1 MGIPKEPRPVKYF
14 VALLSNQEDLLLSI
28 EQELTP
34 FLGSV
39 EFASEILS
47 WAVTDYY
54 EKEIG
59 AGLRRR
65 FVSFVPLASPE
76 LLPEF
81 KLRAHEIEASQS
93 WELGEQR
100 GRRINIDPGYIDAGK
115 VVLASTKNASH
126 RLYLRGGIYGETTLV
141 YESGAYRG
149 CAYTYPDYLWPQTLS
164 FFSAVRSIYL
174 KQLREMDKKGARACK
189 WRSRLTVL

>member
-28 EQELTP
+28 ERELAP

-39 EFASEILS
+39 ESAGEILL

-54 EKEIG
+54 EKEMG
-59 AGLRRR
+59 GGLRRR

-76 LLPEF
+76 RLPEF
-81 KLRAHEIEASQS
+81 KLRANEIEAGHVCQLV
-93 WELGEQR
+93 EER
-100 GRRINIDPGYIDAGK
+100 GRKINIDPGYLDAGK

-126 RLYLRGGIYGETTLV
+126 RLYLGEGIYGETMLL

-149 CAYTYPDYLWPQTLS
+149 CSSTYPDYLWSQTLS
-164 FFSAVRSIYL
+164 FFAAARLVYL
-174 KQLREMDKKGARACK
+174 KQLRDMKKKGAQTGK
-189 WRSRLTVL
+189 

>member
-1 MGIPKEPRPVKYF
+1 MGIPKEPKPVKYF

-28 EQELTP
+28 EHELTP
-34 FLGSV
+34 FLGNV
-39 EFASEILS
+39 ESASEILC

-54 EKEIG
+54 EKEMG

-76 LLPEF
+76 RLPEF
-81 KLRAHEIEASQS
+81 KLRAHEIEASHV
-93 WELGEQR
+93 WELGEGR

-115 VVLASTKNASH
+115 IVLASTKNASH
-126 RLYLRGGIYGETTLV
+126 RLYLGRGIYGETTLL

-149 CAYTYPDYLWPQTLS
+149 CASTYSDYLWPQTLS
-164 FFSAVRSIYL
+164 FFSAARSIYL
-174 KQLREMDKKGARACK
+174 KQLRDMDKKGAQAGK
-189 WRSRLTVL
+189 